1 MDNVSGDM
9 LQYLHH
15 IPLKTK
21 VKRTVPSMASIFI
34 VDDEEN
40 LHQIYKALFTIK
52 GHKVIGSAFDGDEA
66 VQLFLQMD
74 PKPDVIIMDHRMPRM
89 DGISATKMIQEIN
102 ARSKIVFVSA
112 DETVRSEAMD
122 AGAAVF
128 QVKPVRAKEL
138 FKIIEMIVEDN

>member
-1 MDNVSGDM
+1 M
-9 LQYLHH
+9 LQDIDC
-15 IPLKTK
+15 IPIKTK
-21 VKRTVPSMASIFI
+21 VKRTVHSMASIFI

-40 LHQIYKALFTIK
+40 LHQIYKALFTMK

-102 ARSKIVFVSA
+102 AKSKIVFVSA
-112 DETVRSEAMD
+112 DETVRSEAME
-122 AGAAVF
+122 AGAAIF

-138 FKIIEMIVEDN
+138 FKIIEMIAEDN

>member
-1 MDNVSGDM
+1 
-9 LQYLHH
+9 
-15 IPLKTK
+15 
-21 VKRTVPSMASIFI
+21 MASIFI

-40 LHQIYKALFTIK
+40 LHQIYKALFTMK

-66 VQLFLQMD
+66 VQLFLKMD

-89 DGISATKMIQEIN
+89 DGISATKMIQEISEY
-102 ARSKIVFVSA
+102 SKIVFVSA
-112 DETVRSEAMD
+112 DETVRSEAIA

-138 FKIIEMIVEDN
+138 FNIIEMITEEN